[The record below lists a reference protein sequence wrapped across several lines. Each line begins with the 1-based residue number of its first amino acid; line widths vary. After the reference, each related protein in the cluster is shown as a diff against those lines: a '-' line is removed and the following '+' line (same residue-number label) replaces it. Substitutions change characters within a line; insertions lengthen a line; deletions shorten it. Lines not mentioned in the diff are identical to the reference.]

1 MCAHPPLALLQY
13 SCSNHALA
21 ANSSTACLVQE
32 HHRTSG
38 RLLQAN
44 DLISKL
50 KEDGM
55 DFEEDLYFTAGY
67 DAPFK

>member
-1 MCAHPPLALLQY
+1 MQLH
-13 SCSNHALA
+13 
-21 ANSSTACLVQE
+21 VV
-32 HHRTSG
+32 
-38 RLLQAN
+38 RLLCPTSNLCDHTEHKAFWVSPWQAN